1 MSQQDLFD
9 FSSRSAALPKPSAEM
24 PAKTPLSFLEQT
36 RISLRLDH
44 LLTLSIAL
52 MVATSLIYAS
62 GIEKGKRSGWTMN
75 AAAMQAKKPV
85 VNEAAVPVE
94 IKGPESGG
102 ASLSQTASGE
112 VLSSTSI
119 SSSSYR
125 KTETRISAKK
135 TTAAPDGSFT
145 IQLATY
151 KAESIA
157 QKRVEALSSQGLEGF
172 LIPSGSYYQV
182 CVNGFSKKV
191 EATQSLTRLKSKGI
205 APRDAYVRMIPA

>member
-9 FSSRSAALPKPSAEM
+9 FSSRSKTLPQPAAETHAQSAF
-24 PAKTPLSFLEQT
+24 SFLEQT

-44 LLTLSIAL
+44 LLTLSLAL
-52 MVATSLIYAS
+52 MVGTALIYAS
-62 GIEKGKRSGWTMN
+62 GIEKGKRSGWNLHAAQNQAKPDIETGKN
-75 AAAMQAKKPV
+75 LPIEIKVSDTAAAAPKSA
-85 VNEAAVPVE
+85 N
-94 IKGPESGG
+94 
-102 ASLSQTASGE
+102 TE
-112 VLSSTSI
+112 VLRASSV
-119 SSSSYR
+119 SSSSYSR
-125 KTETRISAKK
+125 TETLISTKK
-135 TTAAPDGSFT
+135 TSTAPDGSFT

-157 QKRVEALSSQGLEGF
+157 QKRVEALSAQGLDGF